1 MSAHPWHKGRVV
13 MIKEEA
19 LNNHRFIIEMPDL
32 ERFDF
37 YPGQFVTLDLPIGE
51 KNSERWRSYSIAS
64 APDGTNKFELVIV
77 KAEGGKGTEY
87 IWDNWSIGSEVLVRG
102 PQGKFVLP
110 EVLDKD
116 LYLICTGTGIAPFR
130 SMIQHILNKQIPH
143 KHIYLLFGCRTKAD
157 LLYYSEMRDLEYED
171 ENFSYLPTLS
181 REQWEGNT
189 GYVHD
194 IYKKLLQNKP
204 PAYFYLCGWKN
215 MINDTRHN
223 LQELGYD
230 KKDIHFELYG

>member
-1 MSAHPWHKGRVV
+1 MSVHPWHKGRVV
-13 MIKEEA
+13 MLKEEA
-19 LNNHRFIIEMPDL
+19 PNNHRFVIEMSEM

-37 YPGQFVTLDLPIGE
+37 YPGQFVTLDLPIGDTT
-51 KNSERWRSYSIAS
+51 KERWRSYSIAS

-77 KAEGGKGTEY
+77 KAEGGRGTEY
-87 IWDNWSIGSEVLVRG
+87 IWDNWGIGTEVLVRG

-110 EVLDKD
+110 ETLDRD
-116 LYLICTGTGIAPFR
+116 LFLICTGTGIAPFR
-130 SMIQHILNKQIPH
+130 SMIHYIQNKNLPH
-143 KHIYLLFGCRTKAD
+143 KKIFLLFGCRTKQD
-157 LLYYSEMRDLEYED
+157 LLYYYEMRDLEFQD
-171 ENFSYLPTLS
+171 ENFSYLPVLS
-181 REQWEGNT
+181 REQWEGHS

-194 IYKKLLQNKP
+194 VYKKLLEHKQ

-215 MINDTRHN
+215 MINDARHN

>member
-1 MSAHPWHKGRVV
+1 MSAHQWHKGRVV

-19 LNNHRFIIEMPDL
+19 PNNHRFIIEMTDL

-51 KNSERWRSYSIAS
+51 RNSERWRSYSIAS
-64 APDGTNKFELVIV
+64 PPDGTNKFELVIV

-87 IWDNWSIGSEVLVRG
+87 IWDNWGIGSEVLVRG

-110 EVLDKD
+110 EVIDKD

-130 SMIQHILNKQIPH
+130 SMVQHILNKQIPH

-171 ENFSYLPTLS
+171 EHFSYLPTLS

-194 IYKKLLQNKP
+194 IYKKLLKNKP